1 MADDAEN
8 GHPYEMTIN
17 LTVLEH
23 LGIGLYSNV
32 PAVLSEV
39 VANCWD
45 ADAHEV
51 EIELD
56 TDDGIIVVEDNGMG
70 MDRRD
75 INRKYLTVGYQRR
88 KVEGDET
95 PEGRDV
101 MGRKGIGKL
110 SVFSIAGIA
119 EVYST
124 KEQVDEVFALRL
136 DRDKIREKIEEDP
149 ESTYH
154 PEPIPSGDFDKE
166 KGTRIVLR
174 DLDKKLSWTEKYL
187 RRRLARRFSVIGPEN
202 DFEVSVNGTH
212 ITPADREFYNKLEFM
227 WYFGEE
233 GEQAKRNAEGLQH
246 TEEMEGTVPLPDR
259 EGEVTGW
266 IGTVESPEDVEEAN
280 NAIVVLAHGKL
291 AHEDILPEFGEA
303 SVYADYVIGELNA
316 DFLDETDRE
325 DIITSGRQAVKED
338 DPRYLALSDFVQRV
352 LRTIKSQWSDL
363 RKERGTEK
371 ALENEALEEWYEG
384 LRGDSKK
391 HAEKMFGKIESLS
404 IGDQESKAELY
415 RSSVLAFEK
424 LSLRDMLSVLDD
436 LEDADLDLL
445 TKLFAD
451 IDEIEASHYYEIIKG
466 RLEVLNQFM
475 NLVPESKERALQEYI
490 FDHLWLLDAS
500 WERAATNERIEEAV
514 TTEFE
519 DLEDRLT
526 EEEKRGRL
534 DIRYRTAAGKH
545 IIVELKK
552 YDRKVNVHDLSK
564 QLGKYRDAL
573 EKVLKQRLP
582 NESHDIEIISIMG
595 SPPTPLDKAQRNR
608 RILRE
613 MGART
618 ITYDELI
625 RDNRDRYKEYL
636 EKHREMS
643 DLVEQADR
651 IATGFLDDEDDATDS
666 AKSEAA

>member
-1 MADDAEN
+1 MAGDAN
-8 GHPYEMTIN
+8 NNRPYEMTIN

-56 TDDGIIVVEDNGMG
+56 TDRGIIVIEDDGMG

-75 INRKYLTVGYQRR
+75 INQKYLTVGYQRR
-88 KVEGDET
+88 KVDGDTT
-95 PEGRDV
+95 PDGRDV

-110 SVFSIAGIA
+110 SVFSIAAIA
-119 EVYST
+119 EVFST
-124 KEQVDEVFALRL
+124 KEETDEVYALRL
-136 DRDKIREKIEEDP
+136 NRKDIREKIERDP
-149 ESTYH
+149 ESTYY
-154 PEPIPSGDFDKE
+154 PDPIEPDGFNKD

-174 DLDKKLSWTEKYL
+174 ELDKKLSWTEKYL

-202 DFEVSVNGTH
+202 DFEVSVNGTR

-227 WYFGEE
+227 WHFGAE
-233 GEQAKRNAEGLQH
+233 GEQAKRNAKGLQH
-246 TEEMEGTVPLPDR
+246 TEEMEGTVSLPDR
-259 EGEVTGW
+259 DEEVTGW
-266 IGTVESPEDVEEAN
+266 IGTVESPEDVEDAN

-303 SVYADYVIGELNA
+303 AVYADYVIGELNA
-316 DFLDETDRE
+316 DFLDETERE

-338 DPRYLALSDFVQRV
+338 DPRYRALSNFVQRV
-352 LRTIKSQWSDL
+352 LKTIKSQWSEL
-363 RKERGTEK
+363 RKERGKEK
-371 ALENEALEEWYEG
+371 ALQNEALEEWYEG

-391 HAEKMFGKIESLS
+391 YAEKMFGKIESLS

-424 LSLRDMLSVLDD
+424 LSLRDMLSVLND

-445 TKLFAD
+445 TKLFAN

-466 RLEVLNQFM
+466 RLEVLDQFM
-475 NLVPESKERALQEYI
+475 KLVPESKERALQEYI

-514 TTEFE
+514 TKEFE
-519 DLEDRLT
+519 DLDDRLT
-526 EEEKRGRL
+526 EKEKKGRI
-534 DIRYRTAAGKH
+534 DIRYRSAAGKH

-552 YDRKVNVHDLSK
+552 YDRTVNVHDLNK
-564 QLGKYRDAL
+564 QLEKYRNAL
-573 EKVLKQRLP
+573 EKVLEQRYP
-582 NESHDIEIISIMG
+582 SESHDIEIISIMG
-595 SPPTPLDKAQRNR
+595 SPPSPKANAERNR
-608 RILRE
+608 RLLRE

-618 ITYDELI
+618 VTYDELI
-625 RDNRDRYKEYL
+625 RDNRDRYQDYL
-636 EKHREMS
+636 EKRREMS
-643 DLVEQADR
+643 DLVELADR
-651 IATGFLDDEDDATDS
+651 IASGFLEEDNETE
-666 AKSEAA
+666 KVEPEAA